1 MFRRNVVGSRSGR
14 KLLIEKF
21 GEFDEATRFTIKVY
35 RSEKIQNSSD
45 EGDWRHAG
53 IRLEP
58 LNPAYSAW
66 SLEPDQFRV
75 VGEFV
80 AVLPSEE

>member
-1 MFRRNVVGSRSGR
+1 M
-14 KLLIEKF
+14 IEKF

-35 RSEKIQNSSD
+35 RSEKLRHQEGQTEGHHEGND
-45 EGDWRHAG
+45 EWEHSM

-58 LNPAYSAW
+58 LNPAYSPW
-66 SLEPDQFRV
+66 ELEPDQFRV

-80 AVLPSEE
+80 AVLPAEE